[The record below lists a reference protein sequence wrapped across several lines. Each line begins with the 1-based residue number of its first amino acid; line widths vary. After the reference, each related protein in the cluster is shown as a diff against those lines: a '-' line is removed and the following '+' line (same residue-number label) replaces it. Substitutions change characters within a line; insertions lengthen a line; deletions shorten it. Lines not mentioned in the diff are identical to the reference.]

1 MPLESDLVGA
11 MALQAVAAG
20 VRLGLFEALSAE
32 PSAGPSAE
40 PRSAERLALDLGVPG
55 EGLSRLLAF
64 LEATGNL
71 ERADGGYRCTAQLD
85 VMLVWQAIL
94 GELWADLAHAVRKD
108 EPRGDFYSWLGGRPE
123 VSARF
128 QALQKGM
135 ASGLADQVVALVEL
149 PGGPLRLLDLGG
161 GHGEYSAAFCRAHPG
176 LTATVV
182 DLPQPVRHTHRR
194 IEWRVGD
201 LRHDPLGAGHD
212 VVLLCNVLHG
222 FPAGQAAGIVAR
234 AAVAGERVVVVESR
248 AGAGAFAAGFDLNL
262 WHTQGGGL
270 PTASQLADW
279 LRAAGCDRVKCHE
292 VGQHVVVQG
301 SRETSRWRAKN
312 AE

>member
-1 MPLESDLVGA
+1 
-11 MALQAVAAG
+11 
-20 VRLGLFEALSAE
+20 
-32 PSAGPSAE
+32 
-40 PRSAERLALDLGVPG
+40 
-55 EGLSRLLAF
+55 RLLAL

-71 ERADGGYRCTAQLD
+71 ERADDGGYRCTAQLD

-128 QALQKGM
+128 QALQKAM

-149 PGGPLRLLDLGG
+149 PAGPLRLLDLGG

-201 LRHDPLGAGHD
+201 LRHDPLGAGHA

-222 FPAGQAAGIVAR
+222 FPAGQAADIVAR
-234 AAVAGERVVVVESR
+234 AAAAGERVVVVESR
-248 AGAGAFAAGFDLNL
+248 AGAAAFAAGFDLNL

-279 LRAAGCDRVKCHE
+279 LRAAGYDRVECHE